1 MFKEGIIV
9 VILSSESCSLGK
21 ASFGR
26 DRKDVKGEGEG
37 DPPVPRFDSAVEKNL
52 TAPMMKHL
60 ATLGICPLLAIFYLY
75 IAL

>member
-52 TAPMMKHL
+52 TAQ
-60 ATLGICPLLAIFYLY
+60 
-75 IAL
+75 